1 MLLLLFNFTSYNII
15 FRYRKISTTDYSFIL
30 ITHRIL
36 LWKKEI
42 HCKFL
47 LPYFCQLFS
56 YSFVWSKKVIIV
68 IFLCFFFLHFTRFSV
83 DFRSILCTA
92 WVVAVCVLYSYFHI
106 IFLFFSVFS
115 FTVSVFSFSLS
126 VFFSFSIHWATS
138 YAEIQITDYVSLS
151 AFRIRND
158 CTVLRVKS

>member
-92 WVVAVCVLYSYFHI
+92 WVVAVCVLYNFL
-106 IFLFFSVFS
+106 IFLSFFVYCIS
-115 FTVSVFSFSLS
+115 FQFQFISFFQFFYSLS
-126 VFFSFSIHWATS
+126 
-138 YAEIQITDYVSLS
+138 
-151 AFRIRND
+151 N
-158 CTVLRVKS
+158 VLRWDSDYRLCFAFCIPNS